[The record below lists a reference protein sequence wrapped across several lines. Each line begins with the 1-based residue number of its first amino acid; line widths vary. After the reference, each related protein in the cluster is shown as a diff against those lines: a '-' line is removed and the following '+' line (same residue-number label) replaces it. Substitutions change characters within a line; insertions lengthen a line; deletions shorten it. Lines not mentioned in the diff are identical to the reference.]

1 MRVPQPS
8 LRACCAV
15 VVLLACTRATAQPLP
30 EHLLD
35 PWRWTR
41 FSTSSGL
48 PSNRVS
54 AIHEASDGSMW
65 GVAAGVAV
73 RFDGFHWV
81 PVPNP
86 AAPTS
91 RVAQIIGGVGDDV
104 AIVAGGQL
112 WLGAPGRMTSALGP
126 SPRVMRVAR
135 FAPARYLVHRS
146 DNTLAIVEHGRAV
159 ALDAPPGIGRQRIFD
174 IWGSPGGIVLLADRG
189 LYVFAGTTW
198 RLLLETDGA
207 HTMILG
213 ADVESPDA
221 GLVYVHYPLRLRGA
235 WEWRD
240 GSLLRRID
248 ELPRPRMSSLS
259 LGPGNSAIVAYETGE
274 VWVRRDRR
282 WSLLP
287 LDRRADVFAD
297 TIFVRFARNGD
308 LWVGRERGL
317 FLLRRL
323 SDRWTYYSSER
334 GGLWNQ
340 INDLVVASSGTLWA
354 ATGTGVVEYR
364 PTGESIEHTI
374 DGARLTVTGIAEDAR
389 GAIWA
394 VSGAGFVGAYRFN
407 GQRWERYVSGTP
419 LDDVYIHRI
428 ATDRSGHL
436 WFLTLNASNEWQP
449 SIEPDHA
456 GAFRYDGQRFEQW
469 NAARGLDGRVYAMV
483 EDRHG
488 AFWFGTSR
496 GLKRWKDGAWRT
508 WDTSDQFITNRV
520 FALAVDDEGRV
531 WFGDQQ
537 RGLGYITS
545 DIARYF
551 TTADGL
557 VSEAVWGLAVGASGE
572 LWIATHGGLSR
583 HSDDTWATF
592 DAESGLHSTQLWPIV
607 AKADAVYVG
616 TTAAGIARLSL
627 DEARSPTPLIEAASP
642 VVSATSA
649 LVRWTAHAW
658 WGAQPPEQVRT
669 RSRLDGGAWSP
680 WSTTREQTTTDLAP
694 GPHTFDIQSANHF
707 GRHDE
712 THTVVSFRIPP
723 PLYRQPTFF
732 VPMAVLAA
740 AVAALAMTLS
750 IKQRRHRAEQAAS
763 AEALQ
768 HAQKMESIGRLAG
781 GVAHDFNNLLT
792 VILGNIDLL
801 RYSLIP
807 GGAGSTELASIRL
820 AAEQAGRLT
829 RQLLAFARRQPF
841 ELHTV
846 PINDVVRGTLGL
858 VSRLLG
864 EAVVVDSRLDD
875 AAGAVRVDRS
885 RLEQVLVNLLV
896 NARDAMPDGGR
907 ITISTSNE
915 QVTET
920 EARLHLDAA
929 AGNYVV
935 VSVAD
940 SGHGMDAETL
950 AHLFEPFFTTKH
962 EGKGTGLGLATSYGT
977 VRQSGGHIRVE
988 SRPGEGSTFRIFLP
1002 RVFEP
1007 ATEVASI
1014 ITTPAEA
1021 RRETILVAEDQAML
1035 RALVSR
1041 VLQQQGYTVFEASDG
1056 AEALDI
1062 AIAQGPRIDLVVTDI
1077 VMPRLRG
1084 TELARRVRAMHPSV
1098 KVLFISGYPDDEPME
1113 NLEPGIGFLPK
1124 PFTPQILGERVR
1136 GMLEGSQ

>member
-1 MRVPQPS
+1 MRLPRPAP
-8 LRACCAV
+8 RALLAAA
-15 VVLLACTRATAQPLP
+15 VLLLGVPANAQPGP
-30 EHLLD
+30 EHLLES
-35 PWRWTR
+35 WRWTG
-41 FSTSSGL
+41 FTTTSGL

-54 AIHEASDGSMW
+54 TMHEASDGSIW
-65 GVAAGVAV
+65 GVSAGVAV
-73 RFDGFHWV
+73 RFDGFHWI
-81 PVPNP
+81 PIPNP
-86 AAPTS
+86 AAPDS
-91 RVAQIIGGVGDDV
+91 RVAQISGGVGDDV
-104 AIVAGGQL
+104 AIVAGGRL
-112 WLGAPGRMTSALGP
+112 WLGAPGRMVSVLGP
-126 SPRVMRVAR
+126 TPRVMRVAR
-135 FAPARYLVHRS
+135 VAPSQYLVHRS
-146 DNTLAIVEHGRAV
+146 DNTLASVDHGTVRV
-159 ALDAPPGIGRQRIFD
+159 LDAPEGIGRQRIFEV
-174 IWGSPGGIVLLADRG
+174 WGSRGGTVLLADRG
-189 LYVFAGTTW
+189 LYVSTGGTW
-198 RLLLETDGA
+198 RHLLDTNGA
-207 HTMILG
+207 RTMILG
-213 ADVESPDA
+213 ADAESPDA
-221 GLVYVHYPLRLRGA
+221 GLVYIHYPLRLRGI
-235 WEWRD
+235 WEWTN
-240 GSLLRRID
+240 GSGLRLVD
-248 ELPRPRMSSLS
+248 ELPRPRVSSLS
-259 LGPGNSAIVAYETGE
+259 IGPGGSAIVTYETGE
-274 VWVRRDRR
+274 VWLRRDRR
-282 WSLLP
+282 WTQLP
-287 LDRRADVFAD
+287 LDPRANVFAD
-297 TIFVRFARNGD
+297 TIFVRYATNGD

-317 FLLRRL
+317 FLHRRQ
-323 SDRWTYYSSER
+323 SDRWTYHDSER

-340 INDLVVASSGTLWA
+340 VNDFIVASTGTIWA

-364 PTGESIEHTI
+364 PDGDSIEHTI
-374 DGARLTVTGIAEDAR
+374 DPGQLTVTGVAEDAR

-394 VSGAGFVGAYRFN
+394 VSGAGFLGAYRFD
-407 GQRWERYVSGTP
+407 GRRWAHVVSGTSM
-419 LDDVYIHRI
+419 DRVYVHRV
-428 ATDRSGHL
+428 ARDRSGHL
-436 WFLTLNASNEWQP
+436 WFLTLNNTNEWQP
-449 SIEPDHA
+449 SIEPDNE
-456 GAFRYDGQRFEQW
+456 GAFRYDGERFEQW
-469 NAARGLDGRVYAMV
+469 NAARGLSGRVYAMA

-496 GLKRWKDGAWRT
+496 GLKRWKDGTWRT
-508 WDTSDQFITNRV
+508 WDTSDNFINNRV
-520 FALAVDDEGRV
+520 FTLAVDDEGRA

-537 RGLGYITS
+537 RGLGYLEG
-545 DIARYF
+545 DVARYL

-557 VSEAVWGLAVGASGE
+557 VSEAVWGLSIGTSGE
-572 LWIATHGGLSR
+572 VWIATHGGLSR
-583 HSDDTWATF
+583 HAGDTWATF
-592 DAESGLHSTQLWPIV
+592 DAESGLRSTQLWPIV
-607 AKADAVYVG
+607 ATADAVYVG

-642 VVSATSA
+642 VVTATSA

-935 VSVAD
+935 VSVVD

-988 SRPGEGSTFRIFLP
+988 SRLGDGSTFLIFLP

-1007 ATEVASI
+1007 ATEVATTI
-1014 ITTPAEA
+1014 ATPAAA